1 MKNLKICWKQKP
13 KPTEDRFS
21 KDKLEISKKTK
32 TTTKKKK
39 KMEKGINKKD
49 LIYEGKK
56 INFQQFETIWVFG
69 DNIFH
74 VKINIVNADVKQS
87 NLLNVIL
94 KFNDID
100 KTKIKSDK
108 KKKKKHLYECSL
120 WR

>member
-1 MKNLKICWKQKP
+1 
-13 KPTEDRFS
+13 
-21 KDKLEISKKTK
+21 
-32 TTTKKKK
+32 
-39 KMEKGINKKD
+39 MEKRINKKD

-56 INFQQFETIWVFG
+56 KFFQQTIWVFG

-74 VKINIVNADVKQS
+74 VKINIVKADAKQS
-87 NLLNVIL
+87 NLLNIIL

-120 WR
+120 

>member
-1 MKNLKICWKQKP
+1 MKNLKICRKQKP

-56 INFQQFETIWVFG
+56 NNFQQFET
-69 DNIFH
+69 
-74 VKINIVNADVKQS
+74 
-87 NLLNVIL
+87 
-94 KFNDID
+94 
-100 KTKIKSDK
+100 T
-108 KKKKKHLYECSL
+108 
-120 WR
+120 